1 MTPTA
6 RWAAAQR
13 RKRQIISQTVRD
25 RALQDPRRQAG
36 HRPAKAEDRPVAA

>member
-13 RKRQIISQTVRD
+13 RKRQIISQTVID
-25 RALQDPRRQAG
+25 RALSDPRRSDQI
-36 HRPAKAEDRPVAA
+36 AAAAPRTDA

>member
-25 RALQDPRRQAG
+25 RAMQDPRRQARD
-36 HRPAKAEDRPVAA
+36 HDEVRPLAAA